1 MKINPYLNF
10 PGNSEEAFNFYKAV
24 FGGEFLGGIMR
35 FENMPDDGRLNSDD
49 LKKVMHIALQ
59 VGDSM
64 LMATDTLPAL
74 GQKTNFGNNYYLCLQ
89 PDSRE
94 DAERYFNELSQDGV
108 IEMELEEQ
116 SWGDYFG
123 SFIDKFGVQ
132 WMIAYELKEDEKGG

>member
-35 FENMPDDGRLNSDD
+35 YENMPDDGRLSGDD
-49 LKKVMHIALQ
+49 LKKVMHIALR
-59 VGDSM
+59 VGDST
-64 LMATDTLPAL
+64 LMATDTLPAF
-74 GQKTNFGNNYYLCLQ
+74 GQESNFGNNYYLCLQ

-94 DAERYFNELSQDGV
+94 DAERYYNELSQGGV
-108 IEMELEEQ
+108 IEMELAEQ

-123 SFIDKFGVQ
+123 CFIDKFGVQ
-132 WMIAYELKEDEKGG
+132 WMIAYELQEDEKG